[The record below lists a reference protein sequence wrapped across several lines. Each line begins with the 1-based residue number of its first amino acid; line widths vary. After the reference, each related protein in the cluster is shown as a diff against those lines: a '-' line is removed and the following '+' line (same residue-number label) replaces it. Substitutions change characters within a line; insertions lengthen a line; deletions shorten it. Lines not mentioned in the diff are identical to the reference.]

1 MAKAKYAPM
10 FETVSGALNKIN
22 KKSPHA
28 ADQKM
33 VLATHRVAP
42 TQTQGGCSRV
52 YLRDLESVS
61 RSTPLTSKELDIRDR
76 FTAVSQA
83 VSARKKDPTKIAA
96 DQVAFKAQ
104 KDQPNGKKTMTAYLW
119 QVEGETYDAA
129 HPRS

>member
-28 ADQKM
+28 EDQKM
-33 VLATHRVAP
+33 ILATHRVAP
-42 TQTQGGCSRV
+42 TQTVGGCSRV
-52 YLRDLESVS
+52 YIRDLDSVT
-61 RSTPLTSKELDIRDR
+61 RSTVPSSRELDIRER

-83 VSARKKDPTKIAA
+83 VAARKKDPTKITA
-96 DQVAFKAQ
+96 DQIAFKAQ

-129 HPRS
+129 HPRN